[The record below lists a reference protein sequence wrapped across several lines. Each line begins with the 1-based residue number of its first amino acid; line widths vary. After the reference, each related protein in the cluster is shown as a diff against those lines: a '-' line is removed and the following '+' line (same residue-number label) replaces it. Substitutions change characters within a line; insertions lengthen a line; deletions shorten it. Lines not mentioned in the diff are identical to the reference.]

1 MCSDHTFEED
11 LTHAM
16 ARAGEAFH
24 TDAFR
29 LEAAGLARGRRL
41 WRRRQVGRAVGAA
54 TALALV
60 SGGAYL
66 FAQPGVPAGAPIG
79 PALGPNP
86 SATAPSGAATPS
98 GGAGPT
104 GRGRT
109 SGPVPVATERV
120 LAALKSALPPGA
132 FSEVHGVEEQDV
144 PRDGAWMQTRFDDGA
159 GLGQISVSVT
169 RFARQVQV
177 AEGTYGCR
185 PKSVEPAAVCRIET
199 LPDGSV
205 LRIHQGLEYPDG
217 REDTKFWSALLA
229 GKDGRVVEI
238 DEWNAPESKGAPVS
252 RPTPPLSVAQLTAA
266 LQSRAWD
273 PVVADLPT
281 AGERRSAASASPGQA
296 VLPSAWA
303 AAVAGSLMP
312 PGLIGVPAGHGA
324 DGRARLTVKG
334 GENSGLLDVLV
345 EDHRADLPGY
355 GDRYRAAEVRDGHRV
370 LVSSGSGS
378 APRWRVDVLRPDG
391 RRVLLEAYAGSGP
404 ELHEGQALLDAEQLI
419 TIAVAPG
426 WATG

>member
-1 MCSDHTFEED
+1 M
-11 LTHAM
+11 
-16 ARAGEAFH
+16 
-24 TDAFR
+24 
-29 LEAAGLARGRRL
+29 
-41 WRRRQVGRAVGAA
+41 
-54 TALALV
+54 
-60 SGGAYL
+60 
-66 FAQPGVPAGAPIG
+66 
-79 PALGPNP
+79 
-86 SATAPSGAATPS
+86 
-98 GGAGPT
+98 
-104 GRGRT
+104 
-109 SGPVPVATERV
+109 
-120 LAALKSALPPGA
+120 
-132 FSEVHGVEEQDV
+132 
-144 PRDGAWMQTRFDDGA
+144 
-159 GLGQISVSVT
+159 
-169 RFARQVQV
+169 
-177 AEGTYGCR
+177 
-185 PKSVEPAAVCRIET
+185 EPAAVCRIET

-281 AGERRSAASASPGQA
+281 AGERRSAASASPGQT

-312 PGLIGVPAGHGA
+312 PGLIGVPAGQGT

-334 GENSGLLDVLV
+334 SENSGLLDVLV

-404 ELHEGQALLDAEQLI
+404 ELREGQALLDAEQLI